1 MYNNRY
7 KAAGIIGQETEV
19 QPAPSLK
26 PRTPVQPYPYFP
38 WQPKG
43 DCLSSTKARLYEPKP
58 VKEQELKKSFSQM
71 SLEERKIKKVSQKNS
86 TRKKTVSAAAAE
98 RTNWQQ
104 TEEQMACPSSKRE
117 IQELEPTNTTQFQSP
132 RLPAT
137 TELSTPDNHVQPA
150 PLVGPRPM
158 KKYTGNGQAPLNRNP
173 TGLRPSAIDR
183 FNPLTKPSSTLVDTP
198 RFTSNNPTL
207 VTGRHSPVYVAV
219 PVDRPPVKLK
229 PRIRATAQ
237 DTKDISTINELR
249 SKLLNV
255 DDSGTLVTYA
265 LQNHEEDERPA
276 PSSSES
282 EKDGT
287 AFATEHAPSVSP
299 RRKRNEADG
308 VTMATG
314 LIPWE
319 DESIQHV
326 GFVTGKHGRKSQS
339 PGISPGAAPST
350 ISLTFQFG
358 SGASPREQSSSPPQR
373 PAIFPP
379 QLKNFFR
386 PHGPP
391 HR

>member
-1 MYNNRY
+1 LSRWSVTSPPQPQGFEISEEEGHFTVSYLAKQLERSAECTSPAPRSRNEKRISSALELARKITMYNNRY

-86 TRKKTVSAAAAE
+86 TRKKMVSAAAAE

-237 DTKDISTINELR
+237 DTKDISIINELR

-255 DDSGTLVTYA
+255 DDSGYK
-265 LQNHEEDERPA
+265 
-276 PSSSES
+276 SI
-282 EKDGT
+282 
-287 AFATEHAPSVSP
+287 SP
-299 RRKRNEADG
+299 RVHRDRY
-308 VTMATG
+308 
-314 LIPWE
+314 L
-319 DESIQHV
+319 
-326 GFVTGKHGRKSQS
+326 GRH
-339 PGISPGAAPST
+339 T
-350 ISLTFQFG
+350 THF
-358 SGASPREQSSSPPQR
+358 
-373 PAIFPP
+373 FP
-379 QLKNFFR
+379 
-386 PHGPP
+386 
-391 HR
+391 